1 MNLSKYAGLFILI
14 IIVVVVVLMLVANVI
29 NRSAG
34 KVFIISLVGSFIGIW
49 IVDILNFEDAS
60 LETVVTIMVSVLLP
74 SCLFVFNCG
83 IQYVNEMHKKK
94 SYVLK
99 EAIIEKLES
108 KKKELVIEKTQFE
121 KQLAIN
127 NSVNNLMILLQLCA
141 STKMEFEKND
151 KIYEYS
157 ERRHIVLKAINDRDQ
172 EILAI
177 DDQIRNIKLETDYFK
192 LLQAEKGD
200 KYDEWTKIS
209 EIYILRN
216 NGEY

>member
-14 IIVVVVVLMLVANVI
+14 IIVGVVMLMLVANVI

-60 LETVVTIMVSVLLP
+60 LETVVTIMVSALLP
-74 SCLFVFNCG
+74 SCLVVFNWG

-94 SYVLK
+94 LYVLK
-99 EAIIEKLES
+99 AIIEKLES

-121 KQLAIN
+121 KQLTIN
-127 NSVNNLMILLQLCA
+127 NSINNLMILLQLCA
-141 STKMEFEKND
+141 PTKMEFEKND

-157 ERRHIVLKAINDRDQ
+157 ERRNIVLKAINDREQ

-177 DDQIRNIKLETDYFK
+177 DDQIRNIKLEINYFK

-200 KYDEWTKIS
+200 K
-209 EIYILRN
+209 
-216 NGEY
+216 

>member
-14 IIVVVVVLMLVANVI
+14 IIVGVVMLMLVANVI

-94 SYVLK
+94 LYVLK

-141 STKMEFEKND
+141 PTKMEFEKND

-200 KYDEWTKIS
+200 K
-209 EIYILRN
+209 
-216 NGEY
+216 

>member
-14 IIVVVVVLMLVANVI
+14 IIVGVVMLMLVANVI

-60 LETVVTIMVSVLLP
+60 LETVVTIMVSALLP
-74 SCLFVFNCG
+74 SCLVVFNWE

-94 SYVLK
+94 LYVLK

-121 KQLAIN
+121 KQLTIN
-127 NSVNNLMILLQLCA
+127 NSINNLMILLQLCA
-141 STKMEFEKND
+141 PTKMEFEKND

-157 ERRHIVLKAINDRDQ
+157 ERRNIVLKAINDREQ

-177 DDQIRNIKLETDYFK
+177 DDQIRNIKLEINYFK

-200 KYDEWTKIS
+200 K
-209 EIYILRN
+209 
-216 NGEY
+216 

>member
-14 IIVVVVVLMLVANVI
+14 IIVGVVMLMLVANVI

-60 LETVVTIMVSVLLP
+60 LETVVTIMVSALLP
-74 SCLFVFNCG
+74 SCLVVFNWG

-94 SYVLK
+94 LYVL
-99 EAIIEKLES
+99 
-108 KKKELVIEKTQFE
+108 
-121 KQLAIN
+121 
-127 NSVNNLMILLQLCA
+127 ILLQLCA
-141 STKMEFEKND
+141 PTKMEFEKND

-157 ERRHIVLKAINDRDQ
+157 ERRNIVLKAINDREQ

-177 DDQIRNIKLETDYFK
+177 DDQIRNIKLEINYFK
-192 LLQAEKGD
+192 LLQAEKGA
-200 KYDEWTKIS
+200 K
-209 EIYILRN
+209 
-216 NGEY
+216 

>member
-14 IIVVVVVLMLVANVI
+14 IIVGVVVLMLVANVI

-200 KYDEWTKIS
+200 K
-209 EIYILRN
+209 
-216 NGEY
+216 

>member
-14 IIVVVVVLMLVANVI
+14 IIVGVVVLMLVANVI

-121 KQLAIN
+121 NQLAIN

-200 KYDEWTKIS
+200 K
-209 EIYILRN
+209 
-216 NGEY
+216 

>member
-14 IIVVVVVLMLVANVI
+14 IIVGVVMLMLVANVI

-141 STKMEFEKND
+141 PTKMEFEKND

-200 KYDEWTKIS
+200 K
-209 EIYILRN
+209 
-216 NGEY
+216 

>member
-14 IIVVVVVLMLVANVI
+14 IIVGVVMLMLVANVI

-60 LETVVTIMVSVLLP
+60 LETVVTIMVSALLP
-74 SCLFVFNCG
+74 SCLVVFNWG

-94 SYVLK
+94 LYVLK

-108 KKKELVIEKTQFE
+108 KKKELVLEKTQFE
-121 KQLAIN
+121 KQLTIN
-127 NSVNNLMILLQLCA
+127 NSINNLMILLQLCA
-141 STKMEFEKND
+141 PTKMEFEKND

-157 ERRHIVLKAINDRDQ
+157 ERRNIVLKAINDREQ

-177 DDQIRNIKLETDYFK
+177 DDQIRNIKLEINYFK

-200 KYDEWTKIS
+200 K
-209 EIYILRN
+209 
-216 NGEY
+216 

>member
-14 IIVVVVVLMLVANVI
+14 IIVGVVLLMLVANVI

-60 LETVVTIMVSVLLP
+60 LETVVTIMVSALLP
-74 SCLFVFNCG
+74 SCLVVFNWG
-83 IQYVNEMHKKK
+83 IRYVNEMHKKK
-94 SYVLK
+94 LYVLK

-108 KKKELVIEKTQFE
+108 KKKELAIEKTQFE

-127 NSVNNLMILLQLCA
+127 NSVNNVMILLQLCA

-151 KIYEYS
+151 NIYEYS
-157 ERRHIVLKAINDRDQ
+157 ERRNIVLKAINDREQ

-177 DDQIRNIKLETDYFK
+177 DDQIGNIKLETDYLR
-192 LLQAEKGD
+192 LLQAKKGD
-200 KYDEWTKIS
+200 K
-209 EIYILRN
+209 
-216 NGEY
+216 